1 VLVQTFF
8 GHPRGLAT
16 LFFTEMW
23 ERFTYYG
30 MRALLVLFLV
40 APVAAGG
47 FGIDDRTAAA
57 IYGLYTAS
65 TYLAALPGGWIAD
78 RLVGARLAVLIG
90 GIGITLGNV
99 LLAMSV
105 APRGFYLG
113 LVAIAL
119 GVGLLKPNAS
129 VMVGDLYPEGGARL
143 DAGFTLYYIGINLGS
158 ALGPIVTGAAAEF
171 ISLRAG
177 FAAAAIFMALGIVQF
192 HLTRRHLGTAG
203 LWKDTAEGGRRRAR
217 PWLPFCVTWVL
228 GCTVLLGC
236 TLGVIPISPVPLAH
250 AAAWLIAAVALLFFL
265 YLLLIADLSGEE
277 RRHGCVLVVL
287 FLGSA
292 LFWSGYEQ
300 GGSSLNLFAER
311 YTDRAVTG
319 LHFLIPTAWFQSLN
333 PVFIILFA
341 PAFAW
346 GWIAL
351 ARRHLNPSVPA
362 KFAIGVIL
370 MGCGFLV
377 MVAAAALAA
386 RGAKVS
392 PDWLVLTYLFHTF
405 GELCVGPVGLSY
417 FTKLSPRRFVG
428 QMMGMFFLSLS
439 LGNLIAG
446 LIAGEFDAEHL
457 ASMPAQY
464 LKIVYFSIGLGA
476 LLLIS
481 SRPVRRLMGKV
492 Q

>member
-1 VLVQTFF
+1 VQTFF

-40 APVAAGG
+40 APAADGG
-47 FGIDDRTAAA
+47 FGIDDRTATA

-65 TYLAALPGGWIAD
+65 VYLAALPGGWIAD
-78 RLVGARLAVLIG
+78 RLAGARLAVLIG
-90 GIGITLGNV
+90 GIGITLGNA
-99 LLAMSV
+99 LLATSV
-105 APRGFYLG
+105 SPRGFYLG
-113 LVAIAL
+113 LVAIVL

-129 VMVGDLYPEGGARL
+129 VMVGELYPEGGARL

-158 ALGPIVTGAAAEF
+158 AIGPIVTGAAAQF
-171 ISLRAG
+171 IGLRAG
-177 FAAAAIFMALGIVQF
+177 FAAAAIVMAGGLAQF
-192 HLTRRHLGTAG
+192 HLRRRHLGTAG
-203 LWKDTAEGGRRRAR
+203 LWQGPARGGVRRGR
-217 PWLPFCVTWVL
+217 PWLPFCVACLL
-228 GCTVLLGC
+228 GGAVLLSC
-236 TLGVIPISPVPLAH
+236 TLGFIPVSPVTLARTT
-250 AAAWLIAAVALLFFL
+250 AFLIAGVALLFFL
-265 YLLLIADLSGEE
+265 YFLLIADLTGEE
-277 RRHGCVLVVL
+277 RRHGCVLLVL

-311 YTDRAVTG
+311 YTDRAVAV
-319 LHFLIPTAWFQSLN
+319 LHFLIPAAWFQSLN
-333 PVFIILFA
+333 PVFIVLFA

-346 GWIAL
+346 AWIAL

-377 MVAAAALAA
+377 MVAAASLVA

-392 PDWLVLTYLFHTF
+392 PNWLILTYLFHTF

-417 FTKLSPRRFVG
+417 FTKLSPRRFGG

-446 LIAGEFDAEHL
+446 LIAGEFDAEHV

-464 LKIVYFSIGLGA
+464 LQIVYFSVGLGA

-481 SRPVRRLMGKV
+481 SRPVKKLMGNV
-492 Q
+492 V